1 MQQLNFTDAA
11 LSFWPGTN
19 YYNKYKN
26 TFTNEVSGKINL
38 QQHRLKR
45 YLPYKKTKKNPQW
58 YGAET
63 NHHMQF

>member
-38 QQHRLKR
+38 QQHRLKKVFT
-45 YLPYKKTKKNPQW
+45 LQKKQKKTPMVWCRN
-58 YGAET
+58 
-63 NHHMQF
+63 